1 MRALVIAGL
10 ALFWIGQSNV
20 AQTNNCIVC
29 HSEIRVD
36 YLESAH
42 APAGVT
48 CVDCHGGDPATLDY
62 RAAHAGSTTPT
73 RAQIP
78 QLCAS
83 CHADPV
89 KMKPYG
95 LRTDQYA
102 EYLTSG
108 HGKAFAAGDL
118 NAAICTDCHT
128 SHRVMSRFEPR
139 SSVHPQHLAQTCARC
154 HADSELMKPYGLSTD
169 IVDNFR
175 QGVHGTALQNGNPRA
190 PTCATC
196 HGLHGSTLLQPED
209 IVTVCGTCHIA
220 ERQYFD
226 KSVHRSKTNSA
237 EFQGCAAC
245 HGDHRILSAQ
255 SSLFESVCTQCH
267 SNGTSAHALGEKLKT
282 LLTEVQR
289 ALHEAELVLQQ
300 AEGMAFDVS
309 GYRSR
314 LHEAQTHFL
323 QARAAQ
329 HVLDE
334 AQLVEL
340 TRRAQAIA
348 NDIRGEAHS
357 LQTAVQIRW
366 LGLTLVWGY
375 LVLVLIVLSLYRQ
388 AYRRER
394 SL

>member
-1 MRALVIAGL
+1 MRPPAITLL
-10 ALFWIGQSNV
+10 ALLWLGLSSA
-20 AQTNNCIVC
+20 AQTNNCLVC
-29 HSEIRVD
+29 HSGIRVE

-42 APAGVT
+42 APVGVT
-48 CVDCHGGDPATLDY
+48 CVDCHGGDPNTLDY
-62 RAAHAGSTTPT
+62 RAAHLGSATPT

-83 CHADPV
+83 CHADPI

-95 LRTDQYA
+95 LRIDQYA
-102 EYLTSG
+102 EYQTSE

-118 NAAICTDCHT
+118 NVAICTDCHT

-139 SSVHPQHLAQTCARC
+139 SSVHPQNLAQTCARC
-154 HADSELMKPYGLSTD
+154 HADPELMRQYGLRTD
-169 IVDNFR
+169 VVEGFR
-175 QGVHGTALQNGNPRA
+175 QGVHGDALQKGNPRA

-196 HGLHGSTLLQPED
+196 HGLHGSTLLASED

-226 KSVHRSKTNSA
+226 RSAHRSRTGSD
-237 EFQGCAAC
+237 EFKGCAAC
-245 HGDHRILSAQ
+245 HGDHRILPAQ
-255 SSLFESVCTQCH
+255 RDLFDTVCTQCH
-267 SNGTSAHALGEKLKT
+267 SSGTSAHALGEKLKT
-282 LLTEVQR
+282 LLVQSQQ
-289 ALHEAELVLQQ
+289 ALHDAETVLKQ
-300 AEGMAFDVS
+300 ADSMAFDVS

-323 QARAAQ
+323 QARTAQ
-329 HVLDE
+329 HALDE
-334 AQLVEL
+334 VRLAEL

-375 LVLVLIVLSLYRQ
+375 LVLVLIVVYLYQQ
-388 AYRRER
+388 ARRER
-394 SL
+394 EL

>member
-1 MRALVIAGL
+1 MRILAITVL
-10 ALFWIGQSNV
+10 ALLWLGLLSV

-29 HSEIRVD
+29 HSEIRVE

-62 RAAHAGSTTPT
+62 RAAHAGSSTPS

-89 KMKPYG
+89 RMKPYG

-102 EYLTSG
+102 EYQTSG

-118 NAAICTDCHT
+118 NAALCTDCHT

-139 SSVHPQHLAQTCARC
+139 SSVHPENLAQTCARC
-154 HADSELMKPYGLSTD
+154 HADSELMKPYELSTD

-175 QGVHGTALQNGNPRA
+175 QGVHGTALQQGNPRA

-226 KSVHRSKTNSA
+226 KSVHRSKTHSA
-237 EFQGCAAC
+237 EFKGCAAC
-245 HGDHRILSAQ
+245 HGDHRILSVQ
-255 SSLFESVCTQCH
+255 SDLFDTACASCH
-267 SNGTSAHALGEKLKT
+267 RADTGALTLAERLKT
-282 LLTEVQR
+282 LLVASQQ
-289 ALHEAELVLQQ
+289 ALHEAQTVLDQ
-300 AEGMAFDVS
+300 AEAMAFDVS
-309 GYRSR
+309 GYWSR
-314 LHEAQTHFL
+314 LHEAQTNLL
-323 QARAAQ
+323 QARTAQ
-329 HVLDE
+329 HTLDE
-334 AQLVEL
+334 AQLAEL
-340 TRRAQAIA
+340 ARRAHAIA
-348 NDIRGEAHS
+348 NDIRSEAHS

-375 LVLVLIVLSLYRQ
+375 LLLVLIVVYLYRQ
-388 AYRRER
+388 ERRRARE
-394 SL
+394 L